1 MTPPVDLAG
10 DDAGER
16 DGTLIANV
24 VHFARIL
31 RGAGLPIGP
40 GRAIEAVRALQEV
53 GLLQRQDFYWT
64 LHAVFVNRRDQHE
77 TFDQA
82 FNLFWRDP
90 QILERMLSFLL
101 PQARSADGQKEEDE
115 KEKLSRRLAEAFQAG
130 HQHDRDRPKPDADE
144 EDEQQIDAVMTWSDR
159 EILQQKDFEQMS
171 NAEFAQAKRALAR
184 LKLPF
189 NEMKTRR
196 FRPSHRGTR
205 IDFRATLRAW
215 ARSGGDSASFA
226 RRMPRT
232 RIPPLI
238 VLCDVSGSMERYT
251 RMFLHFLHALTN
263 DRARVHVFLFGTRLT
278 NITRAL
284 RQKDPDKALAKVA
297 RSVEDWAGGTRIGHC
312 LAEFNRQWGR
322 RVLGQ
327 NATVLLISDGLDRD
341 AALGL
346 EDEVE
351 RLSKSCR
358 RLIWLNPLLR
368 FTGFEPKSS
377 GARAILPFVDDFRPA
392 HNLAS
397 LGTIADALSVDVAAT
412 RRGYRWQSRDVSTAA
427 RPS

>member
-10 DDAGER
+10 ADDG
-16 DGTLIANV
+16 DGRLIANV

-40 GRAIEAVRALQEV
+40 GRSIEAVRALQAIGV
-53 GLLQRQDFYWT
+53 LSRQDFYWT

-77 TFDQA
+77 VFDQA

-90 QILERMLSFLL
+90 QILERLLSFLL
-101 PQARSADGQKEEDE
+101 PQALSPDGEKRQDG

-130 HQHDRDRPKPDADE
+130 HQHDRDRPKPLSNE
-144 EDEQQIDAVMTWSDR
+144 EDEQQIDAVMTWSNR
-159 EILQQKDFEQMS
+159 EILQEKDFEQMS
-171 NAEFAQAKRALAR
+171 NAELAQAKLALAR

-196 FRPSHRGTR
+196 FRPSHRGAR

-215 ARSGGDSASFA
+215 ARSGGNSASFA
-226 RRMPRT
+226 RRVQRT
-232 RIPPLI
+232 RLPPLI

-284 RQKDPDKALAKVA
+284 RHKDPDRALAKVA
-297 RSVEDWAGGTRIGHC
+297 ASVEDWAGGTRIGHC
-312 LAEFNRQWGR
+312 LAEFNLRWSR

-341 AALGL
+341 AAVGL

-368 FTGFEPKSS
+368 FSGFEPKSS

-392 HNLAS
+392 HSLAS
-397 LGTIADALSVDVAAT
+397 LGSIADALSADVGAT
-412 RRGYRWQSRDVSTAA
+412 RRGYRWQSRATAA
-427 RPS
+427 TTQPG

>member
-1 MTPPVDLAG
+1 MTPPAG
-10 DDAGER
+10 QLHAEDDR
-16 DGTLIANV
+16 GTLVANV
-24 VHFARIL
+24 VHFARVL

-40 GRAIEAVRALQEV
+40 GRAIEAVRALEAI
-53 GLLQRQDFYWT
+53 GLATRGDFYWT

-77 TFDQA
+77 IFDQA
-82 FNLFWRDP
+82 FKMFWRDP
-90 QILERMLSFLL
+90 QLLERMLSFLL
-101 PQARSADGQKEEDE
+101 PQARGGEKEDE
-115 KEKLSRRLAEAFQAG
+115 REKLSRRLAEAFQAG
-130 HQHDRDRPKPDADE
+130 RNYERDPPPEETR
-144 EDEQQIDAVMTWSDR
+144 EDEQEVDAVMTWSNR
-159 EILQQKDFEQMS
+159 EVLQEKDFEQMS
-171 NAEFAQAKRALAR
+171 NAELAQAKLALQ
-184 LKLPF
+184 KLQMPF

-196 FRPSHRGTR
+196 FRTSHRGSR

-215 ARSGGDSASFA
+215 ARSGGNSADFA
-226 RRMPRT
+226 RREPRT
-232 RIPPLI
+232 RLPPLV
-238 VLCDVSGSMERYT
+238 VLCDISGSMERYT

-297 RSVEDWAGGTRIGHC
+297 DSVEDWAGGTRIGHC
-312 LAEFNRQWGR
+312 LQEFNLRWSR

-341 AALGL
+341 AAVGL
-346 EDEVE
+346 RDEVE

-368 FTGFEPKSS
+368 FSGFEPRSS
-377 GARAILPFVDDFRPA
+377 GAKAMLPYVDDFRPA

-397 LGTIADALSVDVAAT
+397 LGAIADALSDDAPAT
-412 RRGYRWQSRDVSTAA
+412 RRRYKWESRASAA
-427 RPS
+427 

>member
-1 MTPPVDLAG
+1 MS
-10 DDAGER
+10 DARTTAMAEA
-16 DGTLIANV
+16 DGGRFVANV

-40 GRAIEAVRALQEV
+40 GREIEAVRALEAV
-53 GLLQRQDFYWT
+53 GLATREDFYWT

-82 FNLFWRDP
+82 FKMFWRDP
-90 QILERMLSFLL
+90 KLIERMLSFLL
-101 PQARSADGQKEEDE
+101 PQARGDGEDKADDR
-115 KEKLSRRLAEAFQAG
+115 EKLSRRLAEAFQAG
-130 HQHDRDRPKPDADE
+130 RNHERQPPPEQPQDE
-144 EDEQQIDAVMTWSDR
+144 ERRIDAVMTWSDR

-171 NAEFAQAKRALAR
+171 NEELAQARLALAR

-189 NEMKTRR
+189 NEMRTRR
-196 FRPSHRGTR
+196 FKPSRRGSR
-205 IDFRATLRAW
+205 IDFRATLRRW
-215 ARSGGDSASFA
+215 ARSGGNSADFA
-226 RRMPRT
+226 RREPRT
-232 RIPPLI
+232 RVPPLV
-238 VLCDVSGSMERYT
+238 VLCDISGSMERYT

-263 DRARVHVFLFGTRLT
+263 DRSRVHVFLFGTRLS

-284 RQKDPDKALAKVA
+284 RQKDPDKAMLKVA
-297 RSVEDWAGGTRIGHC
+297 ASVEDWAGGTRIGHS
-312 LAEFNRQWGR
+312 LSEFNLRWGR

-346 EDEVE
+346 REEID

-368 FTGFEPKSS
+368 YAGFEPKSS
-377 GARAILPFVDDFRPA
+377 GARAMLPYVDDFRPA

-397 LGTIADALSVDVAAT
+397 LAAIANALSADAPTT
-412 RRGYRWQSRDVSTAA
+412 RRRHEWKSSAA
-427 RPS
+427 QESPS

>member
-1 MTPPVDLAG
+1 MSDTRTTAMTEA
-10 DDAGER
+10 
-16 DGTLIANV
+16 DGGRFVANV

-40 GRAIEAVRALQEV
+40 GREIEAVRALEAV
-53 GLLQRQDFYWT
+53 GLATREDFYWT

-82 FNLFWRDP
+82 FKMFWRDP
-90 QILERMLSFLL
+90 KLIERMLSFLL
-101 PQARSADGQKEEDE
+101 PQARGDGEDKPDE

-130 HQHDRDRPKPDADE
+130 RNHERQAPPEQPE
-144 EDEQQIDAVMTWSDR
+144 EDERRIDAVMTWSDR

-171 NAEFAQAKRALAR
+171 NEELAQARLALAR

-189 NEMKTRR
+189 NEMRTRR
-196 FRPSHRGTR
+196 FKPARRGSR
-205 IDFRATLRAW
+205 IDFRATLRRW
-215 ARSGGDSASFA
+215 ARSGGNSADFA
-226 RRMPRT
+226 RREPRM
-232 RIPPLI
+232 RVPPLV
-238 VLCDVSGSMERYT
+238 VLCDISGSMERYT

-263 DRARVHVFLFGTRLT
+263 DRSRVHVFLFGTRLS

-284 RQKDPDKALAKVA
+284 RQKDPDKAMAKVA
-297 RSVEDWAGGTRIGHC
+297 ASVEDWAGGTRIGHSI
-312 LAEFNRQWGR
+312 AEFNLRWGR

-346 EDEVE
+346 REEIE

-368 FTGFEPKSS
+368 YAGFEPKSS
-377 GARAILPFVDDFRPA
+377 GARAMLPYVDDFRPA

-397 LGTIADALSVDVAAT
+397 LAAIADALSADAPAT
-412 RRGYRWQSRDVSTAA
+412 RRRYEWKSRTAQA
-427 RPS
+427 VPA